1 VQVEP
6 ARERGDGWTMAA
18 PEPGE
23 QVAGARD
30 VGDARRDVAQHAVAR
45 AVAERV
51 VDQLEVVQVQVE
63 QGDLLAL
70 AARAGQLAA

>member
-1 VQVEP
+1 
-6 ARERGDGWTMAA
+6 MAA

-51 VDQLEVVQVQVE
+51 VDQLEVVRVQVE
-63 QGDLLAL
+63 QGDPQVRRQIS
-70 AARAGQLAA
+70 ARNVPVSGPMPA